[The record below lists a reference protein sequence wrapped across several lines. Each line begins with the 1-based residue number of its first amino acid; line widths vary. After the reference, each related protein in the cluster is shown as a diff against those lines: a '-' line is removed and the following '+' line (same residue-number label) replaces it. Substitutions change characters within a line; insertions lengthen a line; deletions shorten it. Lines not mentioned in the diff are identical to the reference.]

1 MVVTVPAPGAESG
14 LFPPVGV
21 PNVWD
26 LSMEHNETFVR
37 IRLGAAAEGD
47 EAAELLLWPAARP
60 NGQAVVACPGGG
72 FNQVALER
80 EGYPFARWFNE
91 RGVTYAVLCYR
102 MPRGRAGVPA
112 EDIRCALA
120 LMRERAAEWGIT
132 RLGVMGASIGGHVAS
147 TAATLFDGEERP
159 DFQVLLYPVISMLD
173 AWAHR
178 PSRGRLMGENPSA
191 ELCERLSLELHVTPQ
206 TAPAFI
212 VLAEDDALAALL
224 RGVVHPR
231 RAGAAARLPARR
243 PQLRLRRR
251 LLLQGAL
258 ARRAGAVPRGGV
270 TSGGG
275 GPLRTASTPKKPR
288 FPVEGGGAF
297 SFCGLCG
304 ISRPC
309 GSMPAGCGPGVRL
322 RPSGGRPKSDSGWG
336 RGAPGRI
343 PGAGRLPGGGG
354 YSSRRGSVRLL
365 WPE

>member
-212 VLAEDDALAALL
+212 VLAEDDAVVPPMHSLRYYEALCTHGVLA
-224 RGVVHPR
+224 
-231 RAGAAARLPARR
+231 
-243 PQLRLRRR
+243 QLH
-251 LLLQGAL
+251 
-258 ARRAGAVPRGGV
+258 VYPRGGH
-270 TSGGG
+270 SF
-275 GPLRTASTPKKPR
+275 A
-288 FPVEGGGAF
+288 FDDAF
-297 SFCGLCG
+297 SYK
-304 ISRPC
+304 
-309 GSMPAGCGPGVRL
+309 A
-322 RPSGGRPKSDSGWG
+322 
-336 RGAPGRI
+336 
-343 PGAGRLPGGGG
+343 
-354 YSSRRGSVRLL
+354 L
-365 WPE
+365 WLAELERFLAEV